1 MKTIILALVALS
13 FALPSKASDQKAY
26 PNARQSYPFVLKIRD
41 FYGAE
46 GFGFDYY
53 LDTSRLVVVL
63 WDDLGS
69 PRKEILSKS
78 LTKAEA
84 REWASYLERL
94 PMGQLKEA
102 YVNSGADDGL
112 LQTFTFKS
120 GGREK
125 TVDVRNIRVEELEK
139 LCRKLNLLIPDKHL
153 RLRVSDG

>member
-1 MKTIILALVALS
+1 MKTVILALAALF
-13 FALPSKASDQKAY
+13 FAMPSAAVDQKSY
-26 PNARQSYPFVLKIRD
+26 PNARQSYPFVVKISD

-53 LDTSRLVVVL
+53 LDKSKLVVVL

-69 PRKEILSKS
+69 PRKEVLSKS
-78 LTKAEA
+78 LTKAEV

-94 PMGQLKEA
+94 PMGQLKES
-102 YVNSGADDGL
+102 YVNSSVDDGL
-112 LQTFTFKS
+112 QQTFTFKS

-139 LCRKLNLLIPDKHL
+139 LCRKLNLLIPDKHM

>member
-1 MKTIILALVALS
+1 MKTVILALVALS
-13 FALPSKASDQKAY
+13 FALPSTASDKNAY
-26 PNARQSYPFVLKIRD
+26 PNARQSYPFVVKISD

-69 PRKEILSKS
+69 PRKEILSKP

-94 PMGQLKEA
+94 PMAQLKKE
-102 YVNSGADDGL
+102 YVDSAADDGL
-112 LQTFTFKS
+112 QQTFTFKS

-125 TVDVRNIRVEELEK
+125 TVDVRNTRVEELEK